1 MGARKL
7 TKHREGSPFFVG
19 SILLLAGSVEKM
31 RFLHCALGFFNG
43 KGAFDDFRL
52 SAVMANHREGSAI
65 FRVCGLAKIWLAP

>member
-31 RFLHCALGFFNG
+31 RFLHCALGFFKG
-43 KGAFDDFRL
+43 KGASDDLRL